1 MDVREEMKRWMMVFI
16 QAANEA
22 DSKDIQKDVELF
34 LDAAGQLTHVLRK
47 RNETL
52 GRQCRPQR
60 KASASPPKPAPTKPQ
75 KQPAKPKQSD
85 DTDGFRSGAKDRAQ
99 ELSGV
104 QQGIEQAMNK
114 PAQQPPTKQQLLRQ
128 LYGGMDDEKRLRL
141 AARELSR

>member
-1 MDVREEMKRWMMVFI
+1 MDMREEMKRWMMVFI

-34 LDAAGQLTHVLRK
+34 LDTAGQLTDVLRK

-60 KASASPPKPAPTKPQ
+60 KASAPRPKPAPTKLQ

-85 DTDGFRSGAKDRAQ
+85 DTDGSRSGAKDRAQ
-99 ELSGV
+99 ELSGM

-114 PAQQPPTKQQLLRQ
+114 PAEQPPTKQQLLRQ